1 MGTTAPWG
9 QLTQLQDAH
18 LMLHQNEGNVRTGT
32 VGIQLRRSNSTGN

>member
-18 LMLHQNEGNVRTGT
+18 LLHQNEGNVRTGT
-32 VGIQLRRSNSTGN
+32 VGIRQMQDTYS